1 MFHSRRIE
9 RLRERLLRR
18 GARSTDSAAWSLTAA
33 PPNAQ
38 AAYERILPYA
48 EVIYLVIAAD
58 GVHTPEEQDALVGA
72 IRYLSEGE
80 LGEPAADHMIT
91 RFQSD
96 LQREGIEQR
105 LDDVAA
111 RVYGERED
119 RELALSLA
127 AGVAAADGELNASEQ
142 RTIVGLAER
151 LGFSQR
157 QLQALFDD
165 DATQPER

>member
-1 MFHSRRIE
+1 LFRGRKIE

-18 GARSTDSAAWSLTAA
+18 GARATIPAPWSLTAA

-58 GVHTPEEQDALVGA
+58 GVNSPAEQDALVGA

-80 LGEPAADHMIT
+80 LGAQAAELMIAGF
-91 RFQSD
+91 RSD

-105 LDDVAA
+105 LDDVAS

-127 AGVAAADGELNASEQ
+127 AGVAAADGELDAREEQ
-142 RTIVGLAER
+142 TIVGLAER
-151 LGFSQR
+151 LGFSPR
-157 QLQALFDD
+157 QLQALFAD
-165 DATQPER
+165 DAAQPER

>member
-1 MFHSRRIE
+1 LLRSRRIE
-9 RLRERLLRR
+9 RLKDRLLRR
-18 GARSTDSAAWSLTAA
+18 GARSTVSAPWLLTAA

-80 LGEPAADHMIT
+80 LDAPAADHMIA

-96 LQREGIEQR
+96 LEREGIEQR
-105 LDDVAA
+105 LDDVAS

-127 AGVAAADGELNASEQ
+127 VGVASADGELNPHEEQ
-142 RTIVGLAER
+142 TIVGLAER
-151 LGFSQR
+151 LGFSQS
-157 QLQALFDD
+157 QLQALFAD
-165 DATQPER
+165 DAARLES